1 MTAVSQLASDG
12 SMEAAI
18 DSRITALPAG
28 FTHSAILTFAGGI
41 NAAFDLWG
49 QTLTGIAGKT
59 RPANDAI
66 TLLNRLSYWTDAGS
80 AYYYNPQNGSQ
91 YIPTLLQVA
100 PQFMTIGPSDRV
112 HGAG

>member
-1 MTAVSQLASDG
+1 MTAVSQVGSDG
-12 SMEAAI
+12 SIQAAI

-28 FTHSAILTFAGGI
+28 FTHRAVLTFAGGI

-49 QTLTGIAGKT
+49 QTLTGLTGKN
-59 RPANDAI
+59 RPTNDSA

-80 AYYYNPQNGSQ
+80 AYYYHPQDGSAIRS
-91 YIPTLLQVA
+91 YAA
-100 PQFMTIGPSDRV
+100 PGSAAVQAILASRRL